1 MFSFQ
6 WSLLAMALALLRGP
20 RVRQVEAE
28 PEQPPHPR
36 RIIHLPCG
44 PGDSARSGDSVE
56 RASRGSLLIS
66 VEGALGPGGEGREI
80 MDVPLW
86 VIYSEAGRRSDGT
99 FRLLAKTQTA
109 LSGGLV

>member
-20 RVRQVEAE
+20 RVRQVEAA
-28 PEQPPHPR
+28 PEQAPPTP

-56 RASRGSLLIS
+56 RASRGSLLVF

-80 MDVPLW
+80 MDVPVW
-86 VIYSEAGRRSDGT
+86 VIYSEVGWRSDGT
-99 FRLLAKTQTA
+99 FRLLAKAQTPP
-109 LSGGLV
+109 SGGLV

>member
-28 PEQPPHPR
+28 PEQHPPPPNR

-66 VEGALGPGGEGREI
+66 VEGALAPGGGRKRN
-80 MDVPLW
+80 
-86 VIYSEAGRRSDGT
+86 YGRATLGY
-99 FRLLAKTQTA
+99 L
-109 LSGGLV
+109 